1 MDFEWNENKNL
12 SNHLKH
18 GIDFEDAK
26 QAFVDKNKLYSVD
39 KRSDYG
45 EIRYILIGKMF
56 NAIIVVVYTQRESN
70 FRIISARLA
79 SKNERKYYLFM
90 KKEEL

>member
-1 MDFEWNENKNL
+1 MDFEWDENNNL
-12 SNHLKH
+12 SNLEKH
-18 GIDFEDAK
+18 GIEFNDTK
-26 QAFVDKNKLYSVD
+26 QVFVDKNRLHSID
-39 KRSDYG
+39 NRRDYG

-79 SKNERKYYLFM
+79 SKNEREYYLNYKS
-90 KKEEL
+90 KKS